1 PPRQGRHEMT
11 ASHTHLTPDLPPVVE
26 TPDLPGAQ
34 HPRAA
39 GESGPEDGAGHGRG
53 AHRAEHDG
61 RHESAGQDS
70 GG

>member
-1 PPRQGRHEMT
+1 MT

-26 TPDLPGAQ
+26 IPDLPGAQ
-34 HPRAA
+34 RPGRSGAEGGEGGEGGREAA
-39 GESGPEDGAGHGRG
+39 GHDRG
-53 AHRAEHDG
+53 AHRAERDG

>member
-1 PPRQGRHEMT
+1 MT

-34 HPRAA
+34 RPRS
-39 GESGPEDGAGHGRG
+39 GDEGGSGPEDAGHDRG
-53 AHRAEHDG
+53 AHRAEHEG
-61 RHESAGQDS
+61 RHQSAGQDS